1 MFYPQSSL
9 SPRAFHP
16 LPCHPSRAAA
26 SGNSFC
32 FFQNFMETERLWL
45 FACTFSLPRC
55 FEIHACCRVC
65 ECCVSV
71 YHSILETLP
80 CVLHVGTLTCTV
92 SLRPSPPSG
101 AQAAAPSGGAW
112 RAPGRVL
119 PLSPADK
126 PARLRARPCCQASGA
141 DAAWPRAGS
150 GQTRRAAAAP
160 DCPLLPSGRRCFPAR
175 GQAAALPR
183 PARAAARHSVDASP
197 GETEARRASA
207 FPSARTALLP
217 RSRVLG
223 AAQRGTFPLR
233 RRRRGKEPA
242 RRGRGLSSPP
252 RPPRCSS
259 YSSVGRRP
267 VRDAV
272 ETPWRGAASSPLL
285 SGRLTAAAAAPFFL
299 LRSWL
304 PGQRR
309 DLQGGFV

>member
-160 DCPLLPSGRRCFPAR
+160 DCPLLPSGP
-175 GQAAALPR
+175 P
-183 PARAAARHSVDASP
+183 
-197 GETEARRASA
+197 
-207 FPSARTALLP
+207 LLP
-217 RSRVLG
+217 RQRPSGRASQAGEGRCTALRGRVTWRDGSAPRVGISLRADGTTSAEPGPGSG
-223 AAQRGTFPLR
+223 AARNI
-233 RRRRGKEPA
+233 
-242 RRGRGLSSPP
+242 SPP
-252 RPPRCSS
+252 PPPPRERAGEARARVVLS
-259 YSSVGRRP
+259 
-267 VRDAV
+267 
-272 ETPWRGAASSPLL
+272 AASS
-285 SGRLTAAAAAPFFL
+285 A
-299 LRSWL
+299 
-304 PGQRR
+304 
-309 DLQGGFV
+309 LQQLQQCWSTSC